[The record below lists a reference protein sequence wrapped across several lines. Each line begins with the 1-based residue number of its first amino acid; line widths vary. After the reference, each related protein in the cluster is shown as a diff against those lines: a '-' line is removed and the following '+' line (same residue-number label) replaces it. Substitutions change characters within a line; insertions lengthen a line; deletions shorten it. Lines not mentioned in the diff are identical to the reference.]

1 MAAETYE
8 LIALGMRYWFVLLGI
23 IIVVR
28 AARWAIR
35 DYKHQERV
43 LRALPDAGLIGEVVN
58 LDTGESY
65 PLPREGSLGSARSCD
80 VCLKGIRKREL
91 EFSLDEG
98 QGVILFPSH
107 RRNQAVLDGEAIPRK
122 AWALHGSHLSLPGY
136 HLRFRLFSGLDI
148 PVAAT
153 TSYST
158 GAQAEQEQTFDM
170 EDMSVLSEMGPLL
183 YPDPQPPSQDA
194 FVDPQL
200 PVYPQQQ
207 QQNADP
213 QITWAYAVPP
223 PEWFEEQVQLSGFAE
238 EQHSEEQPRSRRS
251 RKRRS
256 RHDA

>member
-28 AARWAIR
+28 AARWSIR
-35 DYKHQERV
+35 DYQQQERV
-43 LRALPDAGLIGEVVN
+43 LRALPDAGLMGEVVN

-80 VCLKGIRKREL
+80 VCLRGVRKREL

-98 QGVILFPSH
+98 QGVILYPSH
-107 RRNQAVLDGEAIPRK
+107 RRHQVMLDGEAIPRK

-148 PVAAT
+148 PVAPPAAMHA
-153 TSYST
+153 
-158 GAQAEQEQTFDM
+158 GVQQEQVPAYGDM

-183 YPDPQPPSQDA
+183 QPDPHPPSQSPYADM
-194 FVDPQL
+194 QL
-200 PVYPQQQ
+200 PVAPQQTDP
-207 QQNADP
+207 DP

-223 PEWFEEQVQLSGFAE
+223 PEWFEEQAQLSGFAE
-238 EQHSEEQPRSRRS
+238 EPQPQEPTRNRRS
-251 RKRRS
+251 RKWRH